1 MINDRYKI
9 LKKLGEGRS
18 RVYLCEDIL
27 KAGNKIAV
35 KILSAGTDND
45 EKKTFRDEYFLLKK
59 LDHPGIISVFDYGT
73 IVSVDEEEGQFQI
86 ELGSL
91 FFTLEYFEGQ
101 ELYEFQN
108 VHQEQ
113 ILIDIIGQISSVLY
127 YLHQSSYIY
136 YDLKSENILVQ
147 QKNNTSVIKF
157 IDFGLTAEVVKNIDI
172 SARGT
177 AEYIAPEILKK
188 DKIDHRID
196 LYSLGI
202 LLYRILYGSFPFRN
216 DDQLNIYKAH
226 LDEEFEFPDTK
237 FSARL
242 INLVRKLL
250 SKDPDQRYYTS
261 LGILDEIDSSAIQKY
276 KNEWTRIP
284 NFYGRQD
291 SLSIISTYIEKE
303 NSGEL
308 LSIKGAEGSGKSTLL
323 EELYYKYPYSL
334 LVSADQS
341 IDYSIWQQLLRG
353 ILYHQDVYSKLD
365 ISAITDAK
373 KILEGESSN
382 LVEDL
387 KTVII
392 KLISGRRFI
401 LLVDNFNMLSSFD
414 LEIILQIIPVLQV
427 GKIKIVITEDSSY
440 EYKSD
445 VINNLQSINLNP
457 FTESQVTEFVQKS
470 FADFY
475 PKKEIKKAVI
485 LYSDVL
491 PGSIEIFLKDLIV
504 LNVLRFTENGPV
516 IEIDGSLDKI
526 LKGSHEDIYYFRL
539 NNIDPESR
547 DLSILLS
554 LFNINLDIT
563 TITQLKKELSRQQ
576 IIDILVKLSEA
587 NIIHFNPVLGIV
599 QFTSQGMKE
608 YISAT
613 IENIEEAHQEIAELI
628 TSNVPQFNINEL
640 ARHWELAGNVQQ
652 TYETLKEELKKARNM
667 SALAYE
673 RNLLE
678 HLGKLSLDNESLRNV
693 KIDLSNC
700 LFQMGEY
707 NASISLTT
715 ELLENIRSPEE
726 ELSLKILMGKALIAA
741 QSLKEGKELLESVL
755 NKIDK
760 NELRNEILAEIAEA
774 EYEMARYGEAENL
787 SDQLIEDKFTTGRT
801 KGKVFRI
808 KGLIELYKNNN
819 TDKTINCFESS
830 LKLFKDENMM
840 AKVAAMENNLG
851 NIFNVINEKDKAE
864 EHWNEAIKINNS
876 IGNLLYNAIILLNFG
891 IYYFERCSYEK
902 AVDYYLQAQSLFKT
916 LGDNNNLG
924 ITNINLGEVYLIL
937 CEYEKS
943 MDALTQASDIF
954 DELENKIEKGEAVFL
969 LGKLFFEIGDGENLN
984 KVIESYNEFLEL
996 NLDKMEFN
1004 YSFLK
1009 TLLKIMMKEPGDIS
1023 KDLIT
1028 LRDKSGSYSDNIIF
1042 CEIQVQLIEYLLR
1055 NNQIQEAIKE
1065 LNESDFKGIT
1075 EKNVYY
1081 DSYRNYL
1088 TGKVLEIQ
1096 PDEESGPFLT
1106 YYENAFNQI
1115 ENISITELTW
1125 KLLFDLF
1132 RVYNERG
1139 NITRSSEYAKYAKET
1154 IFYIVDQIKSPKLKK
1169 LYLEKP
1175 ERQSVLN
1182 TLEQN

>member
-9 LKKLGEGRS
+9 LEKLGEGRS
-18 RVYLCEDIL
+18 RVYLCEDVL
-27 KAGNKIAV
+27 KAGNKIAI
-35 KILSAGTDND
+35 KILPAGADND
-45 EKKTFRDEYFLLKK
+45 EKKTFRNEYFLLRK

-73 IVSVDEEEGQFQI
+73 VVSVEEERQYGI
-86 ELGSL
+86 EIGSP
-91 FFTLEYFEGQ
+91 FFTLEYFAGQ
-101 ELYEFQN
+101 ELYEYQDIR
-108 VHQEQ
+108 QEK

-136 YDLKSENILVQ
+136 YDLKSENILVKQ
-147 QKNNTSVIKF
+147 INNTPVIKF
-157 IDFGLTAEVVKNIDI
+157 IDFGLTAEVVGDTDI

-188 DKIDHRID
+188 EKIDHRID

-202 LLYRILYGSFPFRN
+202 LLYRVLYGSFPFSN
-216 DDQLNIYKAH
+216 DNQLNIYKAH
-226 LDEEFEFPDTK
+226 LDEEFEYPDTK

-250 SKDPDQRYYTS
+250 SKEPDQRFYTS
-261 LGILDEIDSSAIQKY
+261 LGILDVIDSPVIQKY
-276 KNEWTRIP
+276 KNEWARIP

-291 SLSIISTYIEKE
+291 SLSIISAYIEKE

-323 EELYYKYPYSL
+323 EELYYKYPYSV

-341 IDYSIWQQLLRG
+341 IDYSIWQQLLSG

-365 ISAITDAK
+365 TDAVTDAK
-373 KILEGESSN
+373 KILRGESSN

-392 KLISGRRFI
+392 KLISGQRFI

-427 GKIKIVITEDSSY
+427 GKIKIVIAEDSSY
-440 EYKSD
+440 KYRSD

-457 FTESQVTEFVQKS
+457 FTESQVTEFIQKS

-475 PKKEIKKAVI
+475 PKEEIKKAVI

-526 LKGSHEDIYYFRL
+526 LKGSHEDIYRLRL

-547 DLSILLS
+547 DLAILLS
-554 LFNINLDIT
+554 LFNINLDIS
-563 TITQLKKELSRQQ
+563 TITQLKKGLSRQQ
-576 IIDILVKLSEA
+576 ITDILLKLSEA
-587 NIIHFNPVLGIV
+587 NIIHFSPVLGIV

-608 YISAT
+608 YISRT
-613 IENIEEAHQEIAELI
+613 IKNIEEAHQEIADLI
-628 TSNVPQFNINEL
+628 TINVPQFNINEL
-640 ARHWELAGNVQQ
+640 ARHWELAGNFQQ
-652 TYETLKEELKKARNM
+652 TYETLKKELKKARNM

-678 HLGKLSLDNESLRNV
+678 HLGKLPLNSESLRNV
-693 KIDLSNC
+693 RMDLSNC
-700 LFQMGEY
+700 LFQIGEY
-707 NASISLTT
+707 NASISLTS
-715 ELLENIRSPEE
+715 ELLEDTRSSEE
-726 ELSLKILMGKALIAA
+726 ELNLKILMGKALIAA

-760 NELRNEILAEIAEA
+760 NELRNEIFAEIAEA
-774 EYEMARYGEAENL
+774 EYEMAKYEEAENL
-787 SDQLIEDKFTTGRT
+787 SDQLIADKSTTGRT
-801 KGKVFRI
+801 KGKIFRI

-819 TDKTINCFESS
+819 PDKTIDCFESS
-830 LKLFKDENMM
+830 LELFKNENMM

-851 NIFNVINEKDKAE
+851 NIFNVIDDKDKAE

-902 AVDYYLQAQSLFKT
+902 AVDYYLEAQSLFKT

-954 DELENKIEKGEAVFL
+954 DKLENKVEKGEAIFL
-969 LGKLFFEIGDGENLN
+969 LGKLFFEIGDSENLN
-984 KVIESYNEFLEL
+984 KVIGSYTEFLKL
-996 NLDKMEFN
+996 NLDKLEFN

-1009 TLLKIMMKEPGDIS
+1009 TLLKIMMEEPGNIS

-1028 LRDKSGSYSDNIIF
+1028 LREKSGSYSDNIIF
-1042 CEIQVQLIEYLLR
+1042 CEIQVQLIEYLIK
-1055 NNQIQEAIKE
+1055 NNRYQDALNE
-1065 LNESDFKGIT
+1065 LNMSGFQEIT

-1081 DSYRNYL
+1081 NSYRNYL

-1096 PDEESGPFLT
+1096 PDEKLETFLT

-1115 ENISITELTW
+1115 GNISITELTW
-1125 KLLFDLF
+1125 KILFNLF
-1132 RVYNERG
+1132 RIYSERG

-1154 IFYIVDQIKSPKLKK
+1154 IYYIVEQIKSARLKK
-1169 LYLEKP
+1169 IYLEKP
-1175 ERQSVLN
+1175 ERQSVLK